1 MKVAQLQE
9 LLKAIPA
16 ETDIF
21 IGDTDTDW
29 VLEIESITK
38 GEKAIYIRGDYNL
51 QTSSDLDEDFRDS
64 KDYLYKMEKE
74 EFLQKTEKWYG
85 KEEVDR
91 REKII
96 NEKNIIF

>member
-9 LLKAIPA
+9 LLKAIPP

-51 QTSSDLDEDFRDS
+51 QTNDDLDKDFCDS
-64 KDYLYKMEKE
+64 KDYLYKMGKD
-74 EFLQKTEKWYG
+74 EFLLKTEKWYG
-85 KEEVDR
+85 KEEAER
-91 REKII
+91 R
-96 NEKNIIF
+96 KNYK

>member
-9 LLKAIPA
+9 LLKTVSP

-38 GEKAIYIRGDYNL
+38 GKKAIYIRGDYNL
-51 QTSSDLDEDFRDS
+51 QTSTDLDEDFRNS

-85 KEEVDR
+85 KEEAER
-91 REKII
+91 RKKGQEI
-96 NEKNIIF
+96 E